1 MPKFTTQLVV
11 KPSTIPNAGNGVF
24 TKNFIKKGTPV
35 CYYAGVDES
44 KETILSDGF
53 PVSYDSYALEHP
65 KLEGVVRVG
74 FRYPEGTHGVAQLV
88 NDPCMFDLS
97 KLTLNENGL
106 FSIKTMKKL
115 QDIYYTCVK
124 AKMNIENGE
133 DDVFVSYSTRDIQ
146 AGEEL
151 FFPYSHEYW
160 VTHFVK
166 TSKYPLQKV
175 LAMMDYANEYIYN
188 KDNGASYN
196 LMILAGI
203 KDGGKIHRLLGVLPH
218 WEEHEKL
225 SHIYKKVIQLS
236 A

>member
-11 KPSTIPNAGNGVF
+11 KPSTIPNSGNGVF
-24 TKNFIKKGTPV
+24 TQNFIKKGTPV
-35 CYYAGVDES
+35 CYYAGVNIS
-44 KETILSDGF
+44 NQTIMSDGF
-53 PVSYDSYALEHP
+53 PASYDSYALEHP

-74 FRYPEGTHGVAQLV
+74 FRYAEGTHGVAQLV

-97 KLTLNENGL
+97 KLPLNENGL
-106 FSIKTMKKL
+106 FSIKSMKKL
-115 QDIYYTCVK
+115 QDIYYICVK
-124 AKMNIENGE
+124 AKMNIEGAE
-133 DDVFVSYSTRDIQ
+133 DVYYSTRDIQ

-188 KDNGASYN
+188 KDNDASYN
-196 LMILAGI
+196 LRVLAGI
-203 KDGGKIHRLLGVLPH
+203 ENGGKIHRTFGVLPE
-218 WEEHEKL
+218 WEEYEKL
-225 SHIYKKVIQLS
+225 SHICKKVIQLS